1 SQSVPPL
8 SLSPDRRPRDGGTD
22 THASG
27 RRNSGGTTMMS
38 TESSGAAAGSA
49 QASNAAPAS
58 SASNAAAASAVA
70 SVENAA
76 ELSFGAEFDSDV
88 QILSNAQV
96 AVILQMSAQNALVRD
111 EELHDVYKKTQK
123 YVERFN
129 TMKNP
134 EKEHQ
139 ELVDELDNLQGALTT
154 FRKETEDGEEMELH
168 GFEVA
173 ALMNLVATD
182 TMVEEAV
189 ALIPSLSR
197 FPESAVDEIL
207 DLIRSTMIRIVSY
220 GS

>member
-1 SQSVPPL
+1 
-8 SLSPDRRPRDGGTD
+8 
-22 THASG
+22 
-27 RRNSGGTTMMS
+27 
-38 TESSGAAAGSA
+38 
-49 QASNAAPAS
+49 
-58 SASNAAAASAVA
+58 
-70 SVENAA
+70 
-76 ELSFGAEFDSDV
+76 
-88 QILSNAQV
+88 
-96 AVILQMSAQNALVRD
+96 MSAQNALVRD

-173 ALMNLVATD
+173 ALMNLVQID
-182 TMVEEAV
+182 TMVEEA
-189 ALIPSLSR
+189 ASLIPSLSR

-207 DLIRSTMIRIVSY
+207 DLIRNTMIRIVSY

>member
-1 SQSVPPL
+1 MSDPSNNTTTSTTTNPQQSNI
-8 SLSPDRRPRDGGTD
+8 T
-22 THASG
+22 
-27 RRNSGGTTMMS
+27 
-38 TESSGAAAGSA
+38 
-49 QASNAAPAS
+49 
-58 SASNAAAASAVA
+58 

-76 ELSFGAEFDSDV
+76 ETSFGPEFASSDI

-111 EELHDVYKKTQK
+111 EELHDVYKKTQR

-129 TMKNP
+129 TMKNN

-154 FRKETEDGEEMELH
+154 FRKEKEDGTEMELH

-189 ALIPSLSR
+189 ALIPSLHR

-207 DLIRSTMIRIVSY
+207 ELIRSTMIRIVSY